1 MKKHLF
7 IVVLLFLF
15 LACQDKETDSPEIP
29 VWLGPR
35 IAELESSGCGGC
47 TITRYVYKEEYYY
60 HVYCNNWSC
69 VYCELYHYNGTLV
82 VWDEDTDHVDFEQN
96 KDRPVK
102 IWECQG
108 GTTGP

>member
-29 VWLGPR
+29 VWLGSR

-47 TITRYVYKEEYYY
+47 TITR
-60 HVYCNNWSC
+60 C